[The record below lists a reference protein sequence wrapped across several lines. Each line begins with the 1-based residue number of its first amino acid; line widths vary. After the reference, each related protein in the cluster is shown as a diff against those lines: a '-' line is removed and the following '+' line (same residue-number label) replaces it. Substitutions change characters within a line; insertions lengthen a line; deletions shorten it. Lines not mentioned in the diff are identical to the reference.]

1 VTGTVAGTGTGTID
15 IMRRVAQA
23 ELATRRGCRLAVVT
37 ATHPHEAEDD
47 ENNYEVDVRL
57 KHEDLELRRIPV
69 CTSIPGFVASP
80 RVDDLVLVDF
90 LDGDLAQPVVIA
102 CLYHAADHPPI
113 YADGELIIEHRV
125 PDDTLNQLRFAADG
139 SIQLQREVTKT
150 DHSEATARIL
160 LDPDGTI
167 RVTVKDKI
175 TLTLAEDG
183 ITLEAPD
190 VPVSVKCDG
199 LTVEA
204 DVTVKGDLKVEG
216 SSGSTTISGHEITGA

>member
-1 VTGTVAGTGTGTID
+1 VTGTID
-15 IMRRVAQA
+15 IMRRVARA

-69 CTSIPGFVASP
+69 CTTIPGFAVSP

-90 LDGDLAQPVVIA
+90 LDGDLAQPIVIA
-102 CLYHAADHPPI
+102 CLYHAADRPPI
-113 YADGELIIEHRV
+113 HADGDLVIEHRV
-125 PDDTLNQLRFAADG
+125 PDDTRNQLRFAADG
-139 SIQLQREVTKT
+139 SIQLQREVTKE

-175 TLTLAEDG
+175 TLTLAEDA

-190 VPVSVKCDG
+190 VPVTVKG
-199 LTVEA
+199 KSLTVESNL
-204 DVTVKGDLKVEG
+204 TVKGDLKVEG

>member
-1 VTGTVAGTGTGTID
+1 MTGTID
-15 IMRRVAQA
+15 IMRRVARA

-37 ATHPHEAEDD
+37 ATRPHEAEDD

-69 CTSIPGFVASP
+69 CTSIPGFTASP

-90 LDGDLAQPVVIA
+90 LDGDLAQPIVIA
-102 CLYHAADHPPI
+102 CLYHAADRPPI
-113 YADGELIIEHRV
+113 HADGELIIEHRA
-125 PDDTLNQLRFAADG
+125 PDDTRNQLRFAADG

-160 LDPDGTI
+160 LDQDGTI
-167 RVTVKDKI
+167 RITVKDKI

-183 ITLEAPD
+183 ITLDAPN

-199 LTVEA
+199 LIVEA
-204 DVTVKGDLKVEG
+204 DVTVKGELKVEG
-216 SSGSTTISGHEITGA
+216 SSGSTTINGHEITGA

>member
-1 VTGTVAGTGTGTID
+1 MTGTID
-15 IMRRVAQA
+15 IMRRVARA

-47 ENNYEVDVRL
+47 ENKYEVDVRL

-69 CTSIPGFVASP
+69 CTTVPGFTVSP

-90 LDGDLAQPVVIA
+90 LDGDLAQPIVIA
-102 CLYHAADHPPI
+102 CLYHAADRPPI
-113 YADGELIIEHRV
+113 HADGELLIEHRV
-125 PDDTLNQLRFAADG
+125 PDDTRNQLRFAADG

-175 TLTLAEDG
+175 TLTLAADA

-190 VPVSVKCDG
+190 VPVSVKG
-199 LTVEA
+199 KSLTVESNMI
-204 DVTVKGDLKVEG
+204 VKGDLKVES

>member
-1 VTGTVAGTGTGTID
+1 VTGTID
-15 IMRRVAQA
+15 IMRRVARA

-69 CTSIPGFVASP
+69 CTTVPGFVVSP
-80 RVDDLVLVDF
+80 RVDDLVLVEF
-90 LDGDLAQPVVIA
+90 LDGDLAQPIVIA
-102 CLYHAADHPPI
+102 CLYHAADRPPI
-113 YADGELIIEHRV
+113 HADGDLVIEHRV
-125 PDDTLNQLRFAADG
+125 PDDTRNQLRFAADG
-139 SIQLQREVTKT
+139 GIQLQREVTKE
-150 DHSEATARIL
+150 DHSEATARIV

-190 VPVSVKCDG
+190 APVTVKCDG
-199 LTVEA
+199 VTVESA
-204 DVTVKGDLKVEG
+204 VNIKGDVEVEGDLKVTG

>member
-1 VTGTVAGTGTGTID
+1 VSVPVTGTGTGTID
-15 IMRRVAQA
+15 IMRRVARA

-57 KHEDLELRRIPV
+57 KHEDLELHRVPV
-69 CTSIPGFVASP
+69 CTTIPGFVASP
-80 RVDDLVLVDF
+80 RVDDLVLLDF
-90 LDGDLAQPVVIA
+90 LDGDLAQPLVIA
-102 CLYHAADHPPI
+102 CLYHAAEHPPI
-113 YADGELIIEHRV
+113 YADGELVIEHRA

-167 RVTVKDKI
+167 RITVKDKI
-175 TLTLAEDG
+175 TFTLAEDG
-183 ITLEAPD
+183 ITLESPN
-190 VPVSVKCDG
+190 VPVSVECDG
-199 LTVEA
+199 LTVKA
-204 DVTVKGDLKVEG
+204 DLTVQGDLKVEG
-216 SSGSTTISGHEITGA
+216 AGGSTTISGHEITGA

>member
-1 VTGTVAGTGTGTID
+1 MTGTID
-15 IMRRVAQA
+15 IMRRVARA
-23 ELATRRGCRLAVVT
+23 ELAARRGCRLAVVT

-69 CTSIPGFVASP
+69 CTTIPGFTVSP

-90 LDGDLAQPVVIA
+90 LDGDLAQPIVIA
-102 CLYHAADHPPI
+102 CLYHAADRPPI
-113 YADGELIIEHRV
+113 HADGELIIEHRV
-125 PDDTLNQLRFAADG
+125 PDDTRNQLRFAADG

-175 TLTLAEDG
+175 TLTLAADA

-190 VPVSVKCDG
+190 VPVSVKCKDV
-199 LTVEA
+199 TVESNL
-204 DVTVKGDLKVEG
+204 TVKGDLKVEG